1 MPPKMWILSW
11 FPHPL
16 IVLILFSFFC
26 GTWKI
31 GWRMLTEW
39 NNDKFFKFFKFF
51 GWTFPLMGCFA
62 HLTQPTVSG
71 SRICLSLS
79 FTSSGFGK
87 SEMQIIQNRRPYVV
101 IMFMKGRFFV
111 LFPTLFVLEK
121 ADSAPLCLI
130 KAITAHCVI

>member
-1 MPPKMWILSW
+1 
-11 FPHPL
+11 
-16 IVLILFSFFC
+16 
-26 GTWKI
+26 
-31 GWRMLTEW
+31 
-39 NNDKFFKFFKFF
+39 
-51 GWTFPLMGCFA
+51 MGCFA
-62 HLTQPTVSG
+62 HLTQSTVSG

-79 FTSSGFGK
+79 FTWSGFGK